1 MGRWGEIFQLLAGED
16 VDSSQVNLG
25 VTVLA
30 SLGGG
35 HVDDLAGAALDDN
48 EAVLS
53 QGGTLHRVGDRGAGI
68 GRLEGV
74 LML

>member
-16 VDSSQVNLG
+16 VDGDDVDLG

-30 SLGGG
+30 RLGGG
-35 HVDDLAGAALDDN
+35 HFNDLAGSVLDDD

-53 QGGTLHRVGDRGAGI
+53 ESRTLHRICLGGTGV

-74 LML
+74 LVL